1 MEMKRYLIGKFIFR
15 PSGLNMKRT
24 ILTVALASA
33 MLSSGFVS
41 TQAVD
46 DVTAVDILKH
56 LQETYRSA
64 KDATI
69 EFTQTVKFTLT
80 NAVQTFHG
88 TLFMKKPNYYRF
100 ENEEQTIVTNGRI
113 VWSYSAAN
121 HQVVLDDY
129 RDDPHAFTP
138 DRFLLGLPRDYYSA
152 LVGKEK
158 LQGKE
163 MYVLRLVPKEEQA
176 FVRSLKLWVDP
187 EQWVARKVI
196 VIDVNETETTY
207 MLARITFNTGLGNS
221 LFEFSAPKGTE
232 VVDLRKQK

>member
-1 MEMKRYLIGKFIFR
+1 MKRYLIDKFIFR
-15 PSGLNMKRT
+15 FSALNMRHM
-24 ILTVALASA
+24 ILTVALGSA
-33 MLSSGFVS
+33 ILSSAFVN
-41 TQAVD
+41 TQAVN

-56 LQETYRSA
+56 LQETYHSA

-80 NAVQTFHG
+80 NAVQTFRG

-100 ENEEQTIVTNGRI
+100 ENEEQTIVTNGKI
-113 VWSYSAAN
+113 VWSYSAVN
-121 HQVVLDDY
+121 HQVVVDTY
-129 RDDPHAFTP
+129 RDDPQAFTP
-138 DRFLLGLPRDYYSA
+138 DRFLFGLPRDYYSA
-152 LVGKEK
+152 LLGKEK
-158 LQGKE
+158 LRGKE

-196 VIDVNETETTY
+196 VVDVNETETTY
-207 MLARITFNTGLGNS
+207 ILARISFNTGLSNS
-221 LFEFSAPKGTE
+221 LFEFSPPKGTE